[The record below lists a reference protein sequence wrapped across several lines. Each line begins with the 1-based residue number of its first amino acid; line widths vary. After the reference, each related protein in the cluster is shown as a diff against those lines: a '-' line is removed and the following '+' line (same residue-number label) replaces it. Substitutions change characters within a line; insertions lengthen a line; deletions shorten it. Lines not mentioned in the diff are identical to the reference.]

1 MSLRHITIQIQQNRG
16 LQKGNATMSD
26 DASGE
31 TNETIKFYHLHKP
44 YGNFSNFAAYAIEL
58 DGKIWPTSEHYF
70 QAQKFVGTTHEE
82 TVRQAATPGE
92 AATIGRDRSR
102 PLRPDW
108 EAVKDNVMRVALYAK
123 FSQHPSLTQELLGTG
138 NAMLIEHTK
147 NDRYWGDGGDGTG
160 LNRLGE
166 LLMETRARLRRDA
179 P

>member
-1 MSLRHITIQIQQNRG
+1 MSLRHKSRFRFWIHLQNRDIVTG
-16 LQKGNATMSD
+16 TGNAAMSD
-26 DASGE
+26 AASGE

-70 QAQKFVGTTHEE
+70 QAQTFVGTSHEE

-108 EAVKDNVMRVALYAK
+108 EAVKDNVMRLV
-123 FSQHPSLTQELLGTG
+123 
-138 NAMLIEHTK
+138 
-147 NDRYWGDGGDGTG
+147 
-160 LNRLGE
+160 
-166 LLMETRARLRRDA
+166 
-179 P
+179 